1 MRHAAA
7 GSVASGSSVLG
18 VLGRRRQERAELE
31 ALKRG
36 ALRWEAELE
45 RLRHDQDE
53 RSGAREEALERDLER
68 REAELKALRGSAAD
82 RELGLQREHA
92 AELQREREQAKDLE
106 RRLAEAE
113 SGQETKR
120 EIREVKRHAHEREKE
135 LRRSHAERLS
145 ETQREAGER
154 FAALQA
160 QREADNRTLAQDH
173 ATERALR
180 QEELESLRLR
190 RDAEVR
196 VYGERLEEL
205 ARERAGER
213 VSLEESVAKLR
224 ERHEAERARLE
235 DRVTELEESLAEQE
249 SITMELLEEL
259 GYTRRAAE
267 RDDTVQRAG
276 ELEVFQH
283 GGGPAEDV
291 RRALDGLR
299 RLTEPGERL
308 RKGLEL
314 FNETEHI
321 KVVGAVCKSL
331 GEPEVRA
338 AVRPHSGEV
347 ESPVIT
353 FVWPGLGWRR
363 YVSEPEESA
372 PEPRVYLIGSG
383 EDPEAA
389 VSPDEGPNARLDADG
404 RLALGVRPL

>member
-1 MRHAAA
+1 MRQAASGGA
-7 GSVASGSSVLG
+7 EPGSSVRG
-18 VLGRRRQERAELE
+18 VLGRRRHERAELE

-36 ALRWEAELE
+36 AARWETELE
-45 RLRHDQDE
+45 RLRHEQ
-53 RSGAREEALERDLER
+53 GAREEALERELEQ

-92 AELQREREQAKDLE
+92 SELQRERERARDLE

-113 SGQETKR
+113 SGREANR
-120 EIREVKRHAHEREKE
+120 EIREVKRHSHERERE
-135 LRRSHAERLS
+135 LRRTHAERLS
-145 ETQREAGER
+145 ELQREAGQR
-154 FAALQA
+154 LSALQA

-173 ATERALR
+173 AAERARLR
-180 QEELESLRLR
+180 EELESLRLR
-190 RDAEVR
+190 RDAESR

-235 DRVTELEESLAEQE
+235 DRVIELEELLTEQE
-249 SITMELLEEL
+249 SITVELLEEL
-259 GYTRRAAE
+259 GYARGAAE
-267 RDDTVQRAG
+267 RDETGRRTE

-283 GGGPAEDV
+283 AGGPAEGV

-299 RLTEPGERL
+299 RTTEPGARL
-308 RKGLEL
+308 RAGLEF
-314 FNETEHI
+314 FNETEHL

-331 GEPEVRA
+331 GEPAVHA
-338 AVRPHSGEV
+338 AIRPHSGEV

-363 YVSEPEESA
+363 YVSEPGESA
-372 PEPRVYLIGSG
+372 AEPRVYLIGSG
-383 EDPEAA
+383 EDPAA
-389 VSPDEGPNARLDADG
+389 VHPGEGPNARLDAGG